1 MSNLKP
7 IKADVAPEVAISELT
22 WDQLLARR
30 EAVIALQ
37 EELEAELSVV
47 KDEIVARLDEE
58 KINGKI
64 VGDKNISVRTV
75 YSTDKET
82 AKELGAITVS
92 TSERVNT
99 TIIKELFQKGIEIK
113 NLQITK
119 TPLVTEVRKEEK

>member
-1 MSNLKP
+1 MSKTQP
-7 IKADVAPEVAISELT
+7 IKADAAPEASISELT
-22 WDQLLARR
+22 WDQLLTRR
-30 EAVIALQ
+30 EAVITLQ
-37 EELEAELSVV
+37 EELEAELSVI
-47 KDEIVARLDEE
+47 KDEIVSRLDEE

-119 TPLVTEVRKEEK
+119 TPLVTEVKKEEK